1 MSRRSTRV
9 LVAGMIAAMTAAS
22 IGASSAHAQN
32 WRTLDVAR
40 QLADSGA
47 TSVKVVYGTGR
58 FGIRGTSEPLLY
70 HMQLRYD
77 GTRTQPRHTFNAA
90 TRTLELGVQKSDM
103 RFTGR
108 NDGEEGKLQLE
119 LSRSTP
125 IDLALDLGAVE
136 ADLDLTGLRLTRLHL
151 ESGASDGKIRFDSLN
166 ATRMSS
172 FEVSLGAASFRGD
185 RLANANAPSI
195 RVDAGVGNVELDMSG
210 QWTQD
215 IELHVEVTLGIV
227 TIHVPAD
234 VGVRVSVDKVFAS
247 FDHEGLVE
255 RNGAWVSRNWDSA
268 PHKLRVS
275 AETVF
280 GKLTIDKTGR

>member
-1 MSRRSTRV
+1 
-9 LVAGMIAAMTAAS
+9 
-22 IGASSAHAQN
+22 
-32 WRTLDVAR
+32 
-40 QLADSGA
+40 
-47 TSVKVVYGTGR
+47 
-58 FGIRGTSEPLLY
+58 
-70 HMQLRYD
+70 
-77 GTRTQPRHTFNAA
+77 
-90 TRTLELGVQKSDM
+90 
-103 RFTGR
+103 
-108 NDGEEGKLQLE
+108 
-119 LSRSTP
+119 
-125 IDLALDLGAVE
+125 
-136 ADLDLTGLRLTRLHL
+136 
-151 ESGASDGKIRFDSLN
+151 
-166 ATRMSS
+166 MSS